1 MSSTPPSANRT
12 ANQHFLSQVEQRFNT
27 LNPNAEP
34 ENQRIYSYTVVD
46 PESFTVSL
54 DSPRGSKIANN
65 LAFRDLFS
73 FDVLPNQAL
82 RSNLE
87 EMFQQY
93 EALIRTRTLE
103 LVQKLERNQNDIKT
117 EILELFAAKLLNFLR
132 NPYSITKVLNT
143 IRGVLQFHPTDP
155 QIVANYRAVLEG
167 AKPHQK
173 YLCGQLGIDA
183 EKYKAWLG
191 ALFMTL
197 FRPAQNV
204 PNLMEGIIKGLF
216 EDPSLFPMVCVYRY
230 DTTDQDKRC
239 LLSDRGYSSPIGQE
253 DHLGFSFNL
262 TSQAFI
268 TYIFASIDA
277 LEPTKRAPP
286 ELVEQFKKQPKN
298 VRVVPFINDFDA
310 LARYN
315 QNVVRQSHHAVYSSS
330 AVMHGVTV
338 LLF

>member
-1 MSSTPPSANRT
+1 MSSTPHTANPT

-34 ENQRIYSYTVVD
+34 QNQRIYSYTIVD

-54 DSPRGSKIANN
+54 DSPRGSKISNN
-65 LAFRDLFS
+65 LAIRDLFS
-73 FDVLPNQAL
+73 FEVQPNQAL

-93 EALIRTRTLE
+93 EGVIRTRTLE
-103 LVQKLERNQNDIKT
+103 LLQKLERNQGDIKT

-132 NPYSITKVLNT
+132 NPYSITKVLDT
-143 IRGVLQFHPTDP
+143 IGGVLQFHPTDP
-155 QIVANYRAVLEG
+155 QILANYKAILDG

-173 YLCGQLGIDA
+173 YLCDQLGIDA
-183 EKYKAWLG
+183 EQYKAWLG

-197 FRPAQNV
+197 FRPASNV

-216 EDPSLFPMVCVYRY
+216 EGPSLFPMVCVYRY
-230 DTTDQDKRC
+230 DSADEEKRC
-239 LLSDRGYSSPIGQE
+239 LLSDRGYSSPIGQK
-253 DHLGFSFNL
+253 DHLAFSFNL

-268 TYIFASIDA
+268 TYIFGSIDA
-277 LEPTKRAPP
+277 FEPTKRVPP
-286 ELVEQFKKQPKN
+286 EWVEQFKRQRKN

-330 AVMHGVTV
+330 AVVHGVTV
-338 LLF
+338 LSS